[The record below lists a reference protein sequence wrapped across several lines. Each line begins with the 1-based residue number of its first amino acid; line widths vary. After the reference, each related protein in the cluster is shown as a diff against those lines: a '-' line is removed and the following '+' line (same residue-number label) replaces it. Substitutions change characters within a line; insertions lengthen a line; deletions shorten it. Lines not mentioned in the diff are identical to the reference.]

1 MSVLDEKI
9 TFSLVN
15 NYLPCP
21 VAFDISKEVKVSR
34 RQVGDAANRLKV
46 RVSDC
51 QLGCFDTRKATHEKL
66 ADKKIS
72 KPVIETVEA
81 SAIDGRIPCLIA
93 FKIADTLHVL
103 PREVGDA
110 ATQQNIKIKHCQ
122 LGCFP

>member
-9 TFSLVN
+9 IFSLVN
-15 NYLPCP
+15 GYLPCS
-21 VAFDISKEVKVSR
+21 VAFKIAGEVKVSR
-34 RQVGDAANRLKV
+34 RQVGDVANRLKV

-51 QLGCFDTRKATHEKL
+51 QLGCFDISKATHKEL

-72 KPVIETVEA
+72 KSIIGKVEA
-81 SAIDGRIPCLIA
+81 SVVDGCIPCPTA
-93 FKIADTLHVL
+93 FKIADNLHIV

-110 ATQQNIKIKHCQ
+110 ATQQNIKIKYCQ